1 MKVAGK
7 IYQPAP
13 SCTTSWSHRLQ
24 IGGNDDPVSHAC
36 LCINDGNLGAGHAG
50 AKTCRSRRLGDTSG
64 PGMRRR
70 NATRQ
75 RCMCKQSRCSTDPPR
90 RPPHCPQMRK
100 MECRNLPSLLLILKS
115 TLAAS
120 PIGWASLI
128 ESAKVQQIGSL
139 NEPLARWQMPASHRD
154 RSPIALP
161 KSWTFETGV
170 DHGNPGCID
179 GAWE

>member
-1 MKVAGK
+1 MFDRPA
-7 IYQPAP
+7 AP
-13 SCTTSWSHRLQ
+13 SAGLPA
-24 IGGNDDPVSHAC
+24 DAE
-36 LCINDGNLGAGHAG
+36 DGVQEPAFV
-50 AKTCRSRRLGDTSG
+50 TIDT
-64 PGMRRR
+64 
-70 NATRQ
+70 
-75 RCMCKQSRCSTDPPR
+75 
-90 RPPHCPQMRK
+90 
-100 MECRNLPSLLLILKS
+100 ES